1 MPLLTLP
8 GERGGALSAG
18 TEDSE
23 VQPSHRPPW
32 RHGEEAASHLL
43 LLDPSRHEVRHGKPR
58 GSDER
63 CISGRRYKTIN
74 PENGGRQDFTEALSL
89 CLIVPP
95 PPPATPPS
103 LSPRALSQ
111 IPPPQLRLRPSERP
125 VRRPSKVWLLLRRA
139 LRHLT
144 AVDARLELSQGQGAV
159 RRQCSHRQARLL
171 PIEPDLLHVR
181 CRGECCIFGRGRV
194 SALQLI
200 AKTNVET
207 LAAWP

>member
-43 LLDPSRHEVRHGKPR
+43 LLDPSRHEVRHAKPR

-63 CISGRRYKTIN
+63 CISGRRCKTIN
-74 PENGGRQDFTEALSL
+74 PENVGRQDFAEALSL

-95 PPPATPPS
+95 PPP
-103 LSPRALSQ
+103 
-111 IPPPQLRLRPSERP
+111 PPPRPS
-125 VRRPSKVWLLLRRA
+125 RRVPCPRYLHHNFVCALLNDLFG
-139 LRHLT
+139 
-144 AVDARLELSQGQGAV
+144 V
-159 RRQCSHRQARLL
+159 QARSGCSCAGPYGISLL
-171 PIEPDLLHVR
+171 SMPDWSYPKVKAQFDDNALIVKPGF
-181 CRGECCIFGRGRV
+181 CRLSLTFFMSDAEASVVFLVVGECRR
-194 SALQLI
+194 S
-200 AKTNVET
+200 N
-207 LAAWP
+207 